1 MTFTRRT
8 FMAVTLASLVW
19 GNASYAA
26 APSTESYPQKPLRVV
41 VPYTPG
47 GVSDAVTRLIT
58 RKLADELGQ
67 PIVIENQG
75 GANGQIGSSTVA
87 RSAPDGYTFVV
98 VVMAHA
104 INPSLY
110 KKMSYDPLRD
120 LRGVSL
126 FGRIPLLLVSSA
138 QLPPRTF
145 PEFVEWV
152 RANPDKATFASSG
165 AGSGAHLVAERFAQ
179 VTGTKITHV
188 PYKGISPALPDLFSG
203 QVSAIFDSVQTMLP
217 QVKAGK
223 LRALAMT
230 SEARWPA
237 APDVPTMG
245 ELGYP
250 DLVTGSWI
258 GMLAPSGTPDA
269 LVTKVSAAVQRVL
282 NQPDIHAQLIDY
294 GIDPVGGTPAAFD
307 TFITSEAKR
316 WADVISTAGI
326 KLE

>member
-1 MTFTRRT
+1 MIRYTRRSL
-8 FMAVTLASLVW
+8 LAPILAACLF
-19 GNASYAA
+19 GAA
-26 APSTESYPQKPLRVV
+26 AHAAPAPEDYPQKPLRVV

-58 RKLADELGQ
+58 RKLSDELGQ
-67 PIVIENQG
+67 AIVVENQG
-75 GANGQIGSSTVA
+75 GANGQIGSSAVA
-87 RSAPDGYTFVV
+87 RAAPDGYTFVI

-110 KKMSYDPLRD
+110 KKMSYRPLQD

-126 FGRIPLLLVSSA
+126 FGRIPLLMVSSA
-138 QLPPRTF
+138 ALPPRTF
-145 PEFVEWV
+145 EEFVAWAK
-152 RANPDKATFASSG
+152 ANPEKATFASSG
-165 AGSGAHLVAERFAQ
+165 AGSGAHLVAERFSQ
-179 VTGTKITHV
+179 ITGAKITHV

-203 QVSAIFDSVQTMLP
+203 QVAAIFDSVQTMWP
-217 QVKAGK
+217 QVKGGK

-230 SEARWPA
+230 SETRWPA

-258 GMLAPSGTPDA
+258 GMLAPAGTPDP
-269 LVTKVSAAVQRVL
+269 LVRKVSDAVQRVL
-282 NQPDIHAQLIDY
+282 DQPDIHAQLIDY
-294 GIDPVGGTPAAFD
+294 GIDPVGGTPAQFD
-307 TFITSEAKR
+307 TFIASEAKR
-316 WADVISTAGI
+316 WADVIATAGI